1 MKAKDLAAI
10 LLQNPNAEVKIFQA
24 YDSSAGK
31 EVNFE
36 PKMISGPWRC
46 LLPPYD
52 NEIVFDPEGD
62 ND

>member
-1 MKAKDLAAI
+1 MLAKELAEI
-10 LLQNPNAEVKIFQA
+10 LLQNPECEVKIFQA

-52 NEIVFDPEGD
+52 NEILFDPEGED
-62 ND
+62 